1 MSSSRHDALH
11 LSLCLHILVSS
22 LGRLHVVIPSLDR
35 LHIVAFSVGRRCLFF
50 GSADEHSTCALP
62 CIFSTPYL
70 LCLSISWYHLH
81 LCMHARA
88 LSPSLPS
95 TLPPSYPTLKPA
107 QDHSTHPNSN
117 HLGSQATVPVP
128 QELQAYITHA
138 MPTQPIIIQ
147 ELSRVAYVQ
156 TTRVMP
162 HTIHQPHTTGDHGLY
177 LPIPSIPPT
186 RHQARS
192 SLCFFPQCTKPGTTP
207 PEAARC
213 AFGATTTTPHRIPHA
228 LRFCAYT
235 CTAALLF
242 RFKLSA

>member
-1 MSSSRHDALH
+1 MSSSRHDALQ

-117 HLGSQATVPVP
+117 LPPRQSGDST
-128 QELQAYITHA
+128 
-138 MPTQPIIIQ
+138 
-147 ELSRVAYVQ
+147 S
-156 TTRVMP
+156 
-162 HTIHQPHTTGDHGLY
+162 TTGAT
-177 LPIPSIPPT
+177 SIHHTRNADTTHHHTRTLESCICADDTCDAPHNPPT
-186 RHQARS
+186 
-192 SLCFFPQCTKPGTTP
+192 
-207 PEAARC
+207 
-213 AFGATTTTPHRIPHA
+213 PHHR
-228 LRFCAYT
+228 
-235 CTAALLF
+235 
-242 RFKLSA
+242 